1 MFLGGAEI
9 KKNNFRKAN
18 KNCRIKRIYTSFYHQ
33 IIIYICIQKQPNTFK
48 KEFGMVCKWSSVY
61 YYTKKYNNKKG
72 IMKNA
77 RK

>member
-1 MFLGGAEI
+1 MIIQGNKGILYPRKTITFPSFL
-9 KKNNFRKAN
+9 K
-18 KNCRIKRIYTSFYHQ
+18 SSV

-48 KEFGMVCKWSSVY
+48 KEFGMVCKWISVY
-61 YYTKKYNNKKG
+61 YYTKKYNKKKG